1 LRVHD
6 LDAMAYDDAF
16 ALQKRTVEQVQE
28 GAGEETLY
36 LLEHPHVITM
46 GRNATANSLVAGQAL
61 LEARG
66 VTLVETDRGGDVT
79 YHGPG
84 QLVGY
89 PIIELE
95 AGRRDIRRYVSDI
108 EEVLL
113 RTLAEFGIEGHRDD
127 VHRGV
132 WVAERKI
139 ASVGIRISRWV
150 TSHGFALNVNTDLS
164 YFSLIHPCGIT
175 GCEMTSIAA
184 ELGQPV
190 DMAVVKESFVRHFSQ
205 VFARSIEFAQH
216 DDGEICQS
224 GEETRY
230 G

>member
-1 LRVHD
+1 MLVHD
-6 LDAMAYDDAF
+6 LDTVAYDDAF
-16 ALQKRTVEQVQE
+16 ALQKRTVRQVQE
-28 GAGEETLY
+28 GTGEETLY

-46 GRNATANSLVAGQAL
+46 GRNATANSLVAGKAL
-61 LEARG
+61 LDSRG
-66 VTLVETDRGGDVT
+66 VTLAETDRGGDVT

-95 AGRRDIRRYVSDI
+95 AGRRDVRRYVSDI

-113 RTLAEFGIEGHRDD
+113 RTLSEFSIEGRRDA

-175 GCEMTSIAA
+175 GCEMASMAGEI
-184 ELGQPV
+184 GQPV
-190 DMAVVKESFVRHFSQ
+190 DMAAVKESFVRHFSQ
-205 VFARSIEFAQH
+205 VFARRIEFAQSQG
-216 DDGEICQS
+216 GEIRES